1 MECVTLG
8 CRNRQ
13 LPCIRPNKDL
23 IKIMLNISGVDRA
36 RNFGIKLQV
45 VSKKL
50 NKGGWSDAISDL
62 IYKKDE

>member
-1 MECVTLG
+1 MESAALG
-8 CRNRQ
+8 CRDRQ

-50 NKGGWSDAISDL
+50 NKGGWSDAISDV
-62 IYKKDE
+62 IYEKNE